1 MKQAYIVK
9 AYRTAVG
16 KAPKGLFRFKRPD
29 ELAAE
34 TIEFMMLELPNFD
47 KTRIDDVM
55 VGNAMPEAEQGL
67 NVGRLIS
74 LMGLKVDDVPGVT
87 VNRYCASGLET
98 IGMATAKIQSGM
110 AHCII
115 AGGAESMS
123 FIPMGGYKPT
133 PDYAVAKAGNEDY
146 YWGMGLTS
154 EAVAKQFNIS
164 RADQDEFAFQSH
176 NKALKA
182 QADGKFDSQIVPIT
196 VEQTFINEN
205 GKKETKSYIVNKD
218 EGPRFGT
225 SIEGLANLRPV
236 FAADGSVTAGNS
248 SQMSDGAAFVLVMSE
263 EMVKELNLEPIAR
276 LVNFASAGVEPR
288 IMGIGPVK
296 AIPKVLKQAGLTLN
310 DIDLIELN
318 EAFASQALAVTR
330 ELNLNPDIINVN
342 GGAIALGHPLGC
354 TGAKLSVQLFEE
366 MRLRKSKYGIVSMC
380 VGTGQ
385 GTAGVYEFLAP

>member
-1 MKQAYIVK
+1 MKTAYIVK

-16 KAPKGLFRFKRPD
+16 KAPKGVFRFKRPD

-34 TIEFMMLELPNFD
+34 TIQFMMNELPNFD
-47 KTRIDDVM
+47 KKRIDDVM

-74 LMGLKVDDVPGVT
+74 LMGLKVTDVPGVT
-87 VNRYCASGLET
+87 INRYCASGLET
-98 IGMATAKIQSGM
+98 IGMATAKIQCGM
-110 AHCII
+110 AECII

-133 PDYAVAKAGNEDY
+133 PDYDLAVAGHEDY
-146 YWGMGLTS
+146 YWGMGLTA
-154 EAVAKQFNIS
+154 EAVAKQFNVS
-164 RADQDEFAFQSH
+164 REDQDEFAFNSH
-176 NKALKA
+176 QKALNA
-182 QADGKFDSQIVPIT
+182 QAEGKFENQIVPIT

-205 GKKETKSYIVNKD
+205 GKKETKSYIINKD
-218 EGPRFGT
+218 EGPRIDT
-225 SIEGLANLRPV
+225 NLAALGKLKPV

-248 SQMSDGAAFVLVMSE
+248 SQMSDGAAFVLIMSE
-263 EMVKELNLEPIAR
+263 AMVIELNLTPIAR
-276 LVNFASAGVEPR
+276 LVNFTSVGVEPR
-288 IMGIGPVK
+288 IMGIGPVQ
-296 AIPKVLKQAGLTLN
+296 AIPKVLKQAGLNLN

-318 EAFASQALAVTR
+318 EAFASQSLAVIR
-330 ELNLNPDIINVN
+330 ELGLNPDIVNVN

-366 MRLRKSKYGIVSMC
+366 MKLRKSKYGIVSMC

-385 GTAGVYEFLAP
+385 GSAGVYELL

>member
-1 MKQAYIVK
+1 MKTAYIVK

-16 KAPKGLFRFKRPD
+16 KAPKGVFRFKRPD

-34 TIEFMMLELPNFD
+34 TIQFMMKDLPEFD

-74 LMGLKVDDVPGVT
+74 LMGLKVTDVPGVT

-110 AHCII
+110 ADCII

-133 PDYAVAKAGNEDY
+133 PDYGIAKEGHEDY
-146 YWGMGLTS
+146 YWGMGLTA
-154 EAVAKQFNIS
+154 EAVAKQFSIS
-164 RADQDEFAFQSH
+164 RDDQDEFSFNSH
-176 NKALKA
+176 QKALRA
-182 QADGKFDSQIVPIT
+182 QVEGKFDNQIVPIT

-205 GKKETKSYIVNKD
+205 GKKETKSYVVSKD
-218 EGPRFGT
+218 EGPRADT
-225 SIEGLANLRPV
+225 NLEALGKLKPV

-248 SQMSDGAAFVLVMSE
+248 SQMSDGAAFVLIMSE
-263 EMVKELNLEPIAR
+263 EMVKELGVTPIAR

-296 AIPKVLKQAGLTLN
+296 AIPKALKQAGLTLN

-318 EAFASQALAVTR
+318 EAFASQSLAVIR
-330 ELNLNPDIINVN
+330 ELGLNPDIVNVN

-366 MRLRKSKYGIVSMC
+366 MRLRKSKYGLVSMC

-385 GTAGVYEFLAP
+385 GCAGVYELL

>member
-1 MKQAYIVK
+1 MKTAYIVK

-16 KAPKGLFRFKRPD
+16 KAPKGVFRFKRPD

-34 TIEFMMLELPNFD
+34 TIQFMMNELPDFD
-47 KTRIDDVM
+47 KKRIDDVM

-74 LMGLKVDDVPGVT
+74 LMGLKVTDVPGVT

-110 AHCII
+110 ADCII

-133 PDYAVAKAGNEDY
+133 PDYSVAANGNEDY
-146 YWGMGLTS
+146 YWGMGLTA
-154 EAVAKQFNIS
+154 EAVAKQFNVS
-164 RADQDEFAFQSH
+164 REDQDEFAYHSH
-176 NKALKA
+176 QKALKA
-182 QADGKFDSQIVPIT
+182 QAEGKFDKQIVPIT
-196 VEQTFINEN
+196 VEQTFLNEN
-205 GKKETKSYIVNKD
+205 GKKETKSYTVTKD
-218 EGPRFGT
+218 EGPRADT
-225 SIEGLANLRPV
+225 NKEALSKLKPV

-248 SQMSDGAAFVLVMSE
+248 SQMSDGAAFVLIMSE

-276 LVNFASAGVEPR
+276 MVSYAASGVEPR
-288 IMGIGPVK
+288 IMGIGPVT
-296 AIPKVLKQAGLTLN
+296 AIPKALKQAGLKQ
-310 DIDLIELN
+310 DQIDLIELN
-318 EAFASQALAVTR
+318 EAFAAQSLAVVR
-330 ELNLNPDIINVN
+330 ELGLNPEIVNVN

-354 TGAKLSVQLFEE
+354 TGAKLSVQLFDE
-366 MRLRKSKYGIVSMC
+366 MRLRNSKYGIVSMC

-385 GTAGVYEFLAP
+385 GAAGIFEFLK

>member
-1 MKQAYIVK
+1 MKTAYIVK

-16 KAPKGLFRFKRPD
+16 KAPKGVFRFKRPD

-34 TIEFMMLELPNFD
+34 TIQYMMNELGDFD

-74 LMGLKVDDVPGVT
+74 LMGLKVTDVPGVT

-110 AHCII
+110 ADCII

-133 PDYAVAKAGNEDY
+133 PDYGVAKEGHEDY
-146 YWGMGLTS
+146 YWGMGLTA
-154 EAVAKQFNIS
+154 EAVAKQYNVS
-164 RADQDEFAFQSH
+164 REDQDLFSFNSH
-176 NKALKA
+176 QKALKA
-182 QADGKFDSQIVPIT
+182 QAEGKFDKQIVPIT
-196 VEQTFINEN
+196 VEQVFINAL
-205 GKKETKSYIVNKD
+205 GKKETKSYTVSKD
-218 EGPRFGT
+218 EGPRADTNVEALGK
-225 SIEGLANLRPV
+225 LKPV

-248 SQMSDGAAFVLVMSE
+248 SQMSDGAAFVLIMSE
-263 EMVKELNLEPIAR
+263 EMVKELGVTPIAR

-296 AIPKVLKQAGLTLN
+296 AIPKALKQAGLSLN

-318 EAFASQALAVTR
+318 EAFASQSLAVIR
-330 ELNLNPDIINVN
+330 ELGLNPDIVNVN

-385 GTAGVYEFLAP
+385 GSAGIYELL

>member
-1 MKQAYIVK
+1 MKTAYIVK
-9 AYRTAVG
+9 GYRTAVG
-16 KAPKGLFRFKRPD
+16 KAPKGVFRFKRPD

-34 TIEFMMLELPNFD
+34 TIQFLMKDFPDFD
-47 KTRIDDVM
+47 KSRIDDVM

-67 NVGRLIS
+67 NVT
-74 LMGLKVDDVPGVT
+74 DVPGVT

-110 AHCII
+110 ADCII

-133 PDYAVAKAGNEDY
+133 PDYALAKEGHEDY
-146 YWGMGLTS
+146 YWGMGLTA
-154 EAVAKQFNIS
+154 EAVAKQFNVS
-164 RADQDEFAFQSH
+164 REDQDEFAFNSH
-176 NKALKA
+176 QKALKA
-182 QADGKFDSQIVPIT
+182 QSEGKFNNQIVPIT
-196 VEQTFINEN
+196 IEQTFLNEL
-205 GKKETKSYIVNKD
+205 GKKETKSYTVSQD
-218 EGPRFGT
+218 EGPRADTNVTALGK
-225 SIEGLANLRPV
+225 LKPV

-248 SQMSDGAAFVLVMSE
+248 SQMSDGAAFVLIMSE
-263 EMVKELNLEPIAR
+263 EMVKELGITPIAR

-288 IMGIGPVK
+288 VMGIGPVK
-296 AIPKVLKQAGLTLN
+296 AIPKALKQAGLTLN

-318 EAFASQALAVTR
+318 EAFASQSLAVIR
-330 ELNLNPDIINVN
+330 ELGLNPDIVNVN

-354 TGAKLSVQLFEE
+354 TGAKLSVQLFDE

-385 GTAGVYEFLAP
+385 GSAGIYELL

>member
-1 MKQAYIVK
+1 MKTAYIVK

-16 KAPKGLFRFKRPD
+16 KAPKGVFRFKRPD

-34 TIEFMMLELPNFD
+34 TIQHLMNELPDFD

-67 NVGRLIS
+67 NMGRLIS
-74 LMGLKVDDVPGVT
+74 LMGLKVTDVPGVT

-110 AHCII
+110 ANCII

-133 PDYAVAKAGNEDY
+133 PDYAVAKEGNEDY
-146 YWGMGLTS
+146 YWGMGLTA
-154 EAVAKQFNIS
+154 EAVANQYNVS
-164 RADQDEFAFQSH
+164 REDQDEFAFHSH
-176 NKALKA
+176 QKALKA
-182 QADGKFDSQIVPIT
+182 QAEGKFDKQIVPIT
-196 VEQTFINEN
+196 VEQTFINES
-205 GKKETKSYIVNKD
+205 GKKETKSYTVTKD
-218 EGPRFGT
+218 EGPRAGT
-225 SIEGLANLRPV
+225 SIEALAGLRPV

-248 SQMSDGAAFVLVMSE
+248 SQMSDGAAFVMIMSE
-263 EMVKELNLEPIAR
+263 EMVKELNLTPIAR

-296 AIPKVLKQAGLTLN
+296 AIPKALKQAGMSIK
-310 DIDLIELN
+310 DIELIELN
-318 EAFASQALAVTR
+318 EAFASQSLAVIR
-330 ELNLNPDIINVN
+330 ALNLNPEIINVN

-354 TGAKLSVQLFEE
+354 TGAKLSVQLFDE
-366 MRLRKSKYGIVSMC
+366 MKRRGNKYGMVTMC

-385 GTAGVYEFLAP
+385 GAAGIYELL